1 MAAFAAPVLPP
12 LAAGQE
18 IGGFRLES
26 LAHRGSM
33 ADLWAV
39 SAVGPLPEPEAA
51 LPFIMKTP
59 RVERGEEPAAIV
71 GFQAERS
78 ILPLLA
84 GPHVPRF
91 VARGDYTRHAYIV
104 MERIGGASLRPRFDA
119 APLQLDEVA
128 AIGLRV
134 AQALQDVHRQGLV
147 HLDIK
152 PSNIMFRP
160 DGSAVLIDFG
170 ISRHAALPDL
180 LQEEFTLPVG
190 TSPYMSPEQVL
201 QVRDDPRSDLFAL
214 GVMLYHLATGAR
226 PFGQPVSVRGLLR
239 RLHEAPL
246 PPRSL
251 RADCP
256 PWLQELILKC
266 LEVDPG
272 RRWQS
277 AAEMG
282 QALQEPARILLTE
295 RADRM
300 LPEGRASP
308 LRRWFSTFGARGGPD
323 AGPDAAATTDRIPLI
338 LVALDVDSA
347 EALLLDR
354 LREAARRCLEARPG
368 ARLACVAVLRTAR
381 IGASELLDAAGRSR
395 HVQQLAAL
403 QRWAA
408 PIGHE
413 LGLADPRLTCH
424 VLEAPDP
431 AAALVEFAE
440 RTQVDH
446 IVIGSRGRA
455 GLRRYLGSVSAQ
467 VLARAR
473 CSVTVVRA

>member
-1 MAAFAAPVLPP
+1 VDAAAAPGPPP
-12 LAAGQE
+12 LAVGQE
-18 IGGFRLES
+18 IGGFRLEA

-39 SAVGPLPEPEAA
+39 SAVGPPSGPGAA
-51 LPFIMKTP
+51 LPLIMKTP
-59 RVERGEEPAAIV
+59 RIERGEEPAAIV
-71 GFQAERS
+71 GFQAERT

-104 MERIGGASLRPRFDA
+104 MERISGVSLRPRFDA
-119 APLQLDEVA
+119 SPLPLDEVA
-128 AIGLRV
+128 DIGLGV
-134 AQALQDVHRQGLV
+134 ALALQDVHRQGLV

-160 DGSAVLIDFG
+160 DGTAVLIDFG
-170 ISRHAALPDL
+170 VSRHAALPDL

-226 PFGQPVSVRGLLR
+226 PFGQPVSVRGLRR
-239 RLHEAPL
+239 RLHVAPV

-256 PWLQELILKC
+256 PWLQELILRC
-266 LEVDPG
+266 LEVDPR

-277 AAEMG
+277 AADL
-282 QALQEPARILLTE
+282 ALALREPARMPLTE
-295 RADRM
+295 RAHRL
-300 LPEGRASP
+300 LPEGRASH
-308 LRRWFSTFGARGGPD
+308 LKRWLSTFGARR
-323 AGPDAAATTDRIPLI
+323 AGAEPGAAAPVAPCPIV
-338 LVALDVDSA
+338 LVALDVDGA
-347 EALLLDR
+347 DARLLER
-354 LREAARRCLEARPG
+354 LRETACRIVAARPG
-368 ARLACVAVLRTAR
+368 ARLACVGVLRTAR

-395 HVQQLAAL
+395 HVQQLAQL
-403 QRWAA
+403 QRWAG
-408 PIGHE
+408 PIGRD
-413 LGLADPRLTCH
+413 LGLDDQRLTFH
-424 VLEAPDP
+424 VLEAPDA

-446 IVIGSRGRA
+446 LVIGSRGRA

-467 VLARAR
+467 VLARAP
-473 CSVTVVRA
+473 CAVTVVRA